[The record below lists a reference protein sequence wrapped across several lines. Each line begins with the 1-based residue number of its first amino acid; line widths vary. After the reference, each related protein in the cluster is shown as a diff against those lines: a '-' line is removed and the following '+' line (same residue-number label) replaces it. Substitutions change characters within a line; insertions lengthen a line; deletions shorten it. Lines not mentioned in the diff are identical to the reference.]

1 MNKTLSKVK
10 KYWNKRPCNVG
21 HSKKKFL
28 TKEYFD
34 EVKKKKIL
42 CRKAH
47 FKVCKF
53 P

>member
-1 MNKTLSKVK
+1 MNKTLNKVK

-21 HSKKKFL
+21 HSNKEFL

-34 EVKKKKIL
+34 EVKKKIL

-53 P
+53 S